1 MTWRRRSGWL
11 EPSAAL
17 ARVVLAVLPIVTSP
31 VMAGLDPHEAALLR
45 EIDVIAM
52 TWRVVR
58 ESDSASGARICTLIS
73 WGRDVSLRLHKPNR
87 AKAPV
92 WSVTVGFDNQPG
104 SVRYIR
110 INRKYFTTAE
120 QAFRG
125 AEAEEIVQLLK
136 SPGVFAFEWAKR
148 PDHAKRQ
155 GLFGTGDFAA
165 KAAACEG
172 WVNRI
177 QSIHLTPP
185 GTKGR
190 LPALG

>member
-1 MTWRRRSGWL
+1 
-11 EPSAAL
+11 
-17 ARVVLAVLPIVTSP
+17 
-31 VMAGLDPHEAALLR
+31 MAGLDPHETGLSR

-58 ESDSASGARICTLIS
+58 ENDTASGERICTLIS
-73 WGRDVSLRLHKPNR
+73 WGRDVSLRLHKPNQ

-92 WSVTVGFDNQPG
+92 WSVMVGFDNQPG
-104 SVRYIR
+104 SVRYLR

-120 QAFRG
+120 RAFRG

-165 KAAACEG
+165 KSAACEG

-177 QSIHLTPP
+177 RSIHLTPP
-185 GTKGR
+185 RTKGR
-190 LPALG
+190 SAAPG